1 MVAVFGAMS
10 LTNPA
15 HADIDASPAPT
26 AMAVEADSL
35 MAGAATMVPN
45 IPDSDPE
52 MFTFADD
59 KYDPDNFAG
68 VGPGPEAAADPGPM
82 YVIEFELTGAFSETD
97 DRIIIE
103 LPAGVEGED
112 GALALDNGDDN
123 EVTVF
128 GPRNTA
134 AEAGI
139 RVETISTSAAFGF
152 LDGLEIGYTR
162 DAEIVENPGV
172 KHLSITLS
180 QTPLDAE
187 RGADVPNSPDPVML
201 RVTIPGMVNPSGHS
215 GHDVNIY
222 HYTRN
227 ENRDTDSN
235 DPAIVGPVRTAT
247 LMINSVMVEEKD
259 GDYTLTFVAQKDYR
273 ANSELVIMM
282 DNFGMGSTI
291 IPDDVQ
297 IMVGGDVKAPRDVDQ
312 NSGASTVT
320 LNVPNPGIDKGQKVV
335 VTFFE
340 SAGITNPSAVG
351 IYPWEVDGAE
361 SADHASL
368 PVKAEDVVDPV
379 TGDGPDLVAV
389 FEATSNTPGKVTR
402 YEFTIPLEKETNTLI
417 HDMVIEL
424 EDFGFPSSI
433 GTSSVA
439 VTTNS
444 GTSDTDKHF
453 TFTPEDVAISGEKL
467 LLSMGDITEDTAGVE
482 AERSGI
488 YLLGGDEPMTHMITV
503 VIRTTAGISN
513 PTESNSYQ
521 AQVEFGTNDFED
533 VVGIFVP
540 RVVGLDEED
549 GGRGDEITVTGKGY
563 KNGTSVT
570 FWRDEMT
577 QVMWDHDSNDN
588 SDIVRLLLEDKADY
602 IEAVMDDATRG
613 SHMYPLPDFDNTVQ
627 WNHDGNNNT
636 PTVTALVAPNGAKDP
651 NEERLCSAVADG
663 QDVASCKF
671 EVTNP
676 PFVGGD
682 ISNYVNGV
690 DGRGNTSYVNGDD
703 DQRFLL
709 LPSISATPNGG
720 SPGEVML
727 VQLADFPPGASVTQV
742 ELSRR
747 DICGGDAVNPS
758 GTPIHC
764 QGSTDGSGN
773 VNISVV
779 IPNWA
784 EPGKQ
789 ELKVSTANDGDD
801 NITVDISGPIITP
814 TPRSVVANQRV
825 SLVGSGFFAGAK
837 IGDCEDCGN
846 AAITIGGD
854 QIAWPRINGND
865 DVNVDNG
872 GNWSAA
878 VDLPLTSATT
888 AAGKRTIR
896 VTDSRGRTGTVDI
909 TIPGREVSITPT
921 LGRVGTEAVV
931 RGSNFPSKND
941 DGDSFNVV
949 IIYDAGNGKQATV
962 TAVPD
967 ASGRF
972 ETPLRIPTTAGIPS
986 TNTVK
991 VEFDDSNDVK
1001 VVTTV
1006 THEVPEGAITLSEYS
1021 GAPGS
1026 EITISGE
1033 GFKAFVPV
1041 QSVKVGNIE
1050 VTPSP
1055 NPSTDGQGMLGFE
1068 VTIPGLDNGIQTV
1081 EVKVSGTTA
1090 SEGFTV
1096 RPSGVSA
1103 GDIKASAEA
1112 IVNLGDNFVRSFN
1125 FNNDTKSWTFY
1136 SPEAPDDSTQTSFIT
1151 RESYWILIGESQE
1164 VILNGKTRNLT
1175 CASGSCWNQI
1185 VW

>member
-1 MVAVFGAMS
+1 MAKGFSPLIGLALVVALAFAAVFGTMS

-15 HADIDASPAPT
+15 FAAVNTPADAELAERTFSPQAATQMLYIGGGETRIPITSMITGGGANYKSFASSVIQPPTLVTMVGIDAGFGTINLLMTPGKDAQDGRVVLNIVLQDDSRQRLTILVEVMAATSPMPMGEIPDQFVGERPIDDSRTVGVDESNVGWVKLDVSDYFENGKGSPAVSQIDDYVVTIAKAKRDPVEVSLDGDKVSNYSAT
-26 AMAVEADSL
+26 VTSIDGKIILRATDDASDGDSSFITVKARVGNTETDPQTFFVDVVGVGEVDSSGAVLLDFDADS
-35 MAGAATMVPN
+35 M
-45 IPDSDPE
+45 
-52 MFTFADD
+52 
-59 KYDPDNFAG
+59 
-68 VGPGPEAAADPGPM
+68 
-82 YVIEFELTGAFSETD
+82 
-97 DRIIIE
+97 
-103 LPAGVEGED
+103 
-112 GALALDNGDDN
+112 
-123 EVTVF
+123 
-128 GPRNTA
+128 
-134 AEAGI
+134 
-139 RVETISTSAAFGF
+139 
-152 LDGLEIGYTR
+152 
-162 DAEIVENPGV
+162 
-172 KHLSITLS
+172 
-180 QTPLDAE
+180 
-187 RGADVPNSPDPVML
+187 
-201 RVTIPGMVNPSGHS
+201 
-215 GHDVNIY
+215 
-222 HYTRN
+222 
-227 ENRDTDSN
+227 
-235 DPAIVGPVRTAT
+235 
-247 LMINSVMVEEKD
+247 
-259 GDYTLTFVAQKDYR
+259 
-273 ANSELVIMM
+273 
-282 DNFGMGSTI
+282 
-291 IPDDVQ
+291 
-297 IMVGGDVKAPRDVDQ
+297 
-312 NSGASTVT
+312 
-320 LNVPNPGIDKGQKVV
+320 
-335 VTFFE
+335 
-340 SAGITNPSAVG
+340 
-351 IYPWEVDGAE
+351 
-361 SADHASL
+361 
-368 PVKAEDVVDPV
+368 
-379 TGDGPDLVAV
+379 
-389 FEATSNTPGKVTR
+389 TPGKVTR
-402 YEFTIPLEKETNTLI
+402 YKFILPLEKQTNTLI

-433 GTSSVA
+433 RTSSVA
-439 VTTNS
+439 VTTNN
-444 GTSDTDKHF
+444 GTSRTEDDY

-467 LLSMGDITEDTAGVE
+467 LLSMGDITEDTGTGGTADV
-482 AERSGI
+482 AERGGI
-488 YLLGGDEPMTHMITV
+488 YVLGGVGHIITV
-503 VIRTTAGISN
+503 VIRTTSGISN
-513 PTESNSYQ
+513 PTESNSFV
-521 AQVEFGTNDFED
+521 AQVDFGDNEFTD
-533 VVGIFVP
+533 VEGIFVP
-540 RVVGLDEED
+540 REVGLDEED

-570 FWRDEMT
+570 FWRDKMT
-577 QVMWDHDSNDN
+577 LVMWDNDN
-588 SDIVRLLLEDKADY
+588 DMSTAMVRLMPMYKEDY
-602 IEAVMDDATRG
+602 ETAVMDDATRG
-613 SHMYPLPDFDNTVQ
+613 SHMLPLPETDNTVQ
-627 WNHDGNNNT
+627 YNHDGNNST
-636 PTVTALVAPNGAKDP
+636 PPVAVLVAPNGSKDP

-663 QDVASCKF
+663 QDVATCKF
-671 EVTNP
+671 EITNP

-682 ISNYVNGV
+682 VSNYVNGV
-690 DGRGNTSYVNGDD
+690 DGRGNIAHKGGDD

-709 LPSISATPNGG
+709 LPSISATPKGG

-727 VQLADFPPGASVTQV
+727 VQLADFPPGVGVDKVQ
-742 ELSRR
+742 LSRR
-747 DICGGDAVNPS
+747 DICGGFAVTAS
-758 GTPIHC
+758 GNAITC
-764 QGSTDGSGN
+764 QGSTDSSGN

-789 ELKVSTANDGDD
+789 ELKVFTANAGDD
-801 NITVDISGPIITP
+801 SITVDISGPIITP

-837 IGDCEDCGN
+837 IGDCDDCGN

-854 QIAWPRINGND
+854 KIAWPRINGND

-909 TIPGREVSITPT
+909 TIPGREVTITPT
-921 LGRVGTEAVV
+921 IGRVGTEAVI

-1006 THEVPEGAITLSEYS
+1006 THGVPEGAILLSEYS

-1026 EITISGE
+1026 KITISGE

-1103 GDIKASAEA
+1103 GDITASDEA
-1112 IVNLGDNFVRSFN
+1112 IVNLGENFVRSFN

-1136 SPEAPDDSTQTSFIT
+1136 SPEAPDDSTQINFIT
-1151 RESYWILIGESQE
+1151 GESYWILIGESQQ

-1175 CASGSCWNQI
+1175 CASDNCWNQI

>member
-1 MVAVFGAMS
+1 MTQYPEKLFQALQIRDPKTRRLFMAKRFTPIIGLAVVVALAMVAVFGAMS

-15 HADIDASPAPT
+15 FAAVGAPADAELAERTSQPQTTLPRLELMSGTTEGFDITSYITGGRSAVDDAVDASHTAGADKAAVISVAELDVNATNVELNLRAENVVGRARVTVMIAKSSGTNPQVIIFDVRVVAVPESTVPT
-26 AMAVEADSL
+26 AVGEMPDVRVG
-35 MAGAATMVPN
+35 AGLKDAAEPSNNKAGTA
-45 IPDSDPE
+45 IRLDASEYFEDGTGPDGGITGYVITISDPS
-52 MFTFADD
+52 TTGANPIDLRVS
-59 KYDPDNFAG
+59 A
-68 VGPGPEAAADPGPM
+68 EAAADNNEMEKNSSNGVFWLRASMTGGTVGASATITVVAQSEVDPSTETQVF
-82 YVIEFELTGAFSETD
+82 YV
-97 DRIIIE
+97 
-103 LPAGVEGED
+103 
-112 GALALDNGDDN
+112 
-123 EVTVF
+123 
-128 GPRNTA
+128 
-134 AEAGI
+134 
-139 RVETISTSAAFGF
+139 
-152 LDGLEIGYTR
+152 
-162 DAEIVENPGV
+162 
-172 KHLSITLS
+172 
-180 QTPLDAE
+180 
-187 RGADVPNSPDPVML
+187 DVV
-201 RVTIPGMVNPSGHS
+201 
-215 GHDVNIY
+215 
-222 HYTRN
+222 
-227 ENRDTDSN
+227 DTDS
-235 DPAIVGPVRTAT
+235 GPSQPT
-247 LMINSVMVEEKD
+247 
-259 GDYTLTFVAQKDYR
+259 
-273 ANSELVIMM
+273 
-282 DNFGMGSTI
+282 
-291 IPDDVQ
+291 
-297 IMVGGDVKAPRDVDQ
+297 
-312 NSGASTVT
+312 
-320 LNVPNPGIDKGQKVV
+320 
-335 VTFFE
+335 
-340 SAGITNPSAVG
+340 
-351 IYPWEVDGAE
+351 
-361 SADHASL
+361 
-368 PVKAEDVVDPV
+368 ED
-379 TGDGPDLVAV
+379 AV
-389 FEATSNTPGKVTR
+389 FEADSNTPGKVTR
-402 YEFTIPLEKETNTLI
+402 YEFTLPLEEETNTLI

-433 GTSSVA
+433 RTSSVA

-444 GTSDTDKHF
+444 GTSDTKMHF

-467 LLSMGDITEDTAGVE
+467 LLSMGDITEDTAGASDE
-482 AERSGI
+482 QTGI
-488 YLLGGDEPMTHMITV
+488 YLLGGKDNVITL

-513 PTESNSYQ
+513 PTESNSYE
-521 AQVEFGTNDFED
+521 AQVEFGDNDFTD

-577 QVMWDHDSNDN
+577 QVMWDDDNDMSNDM
-588 SDIVRLLLEDKADY
+588 VRLMPMYKEDYETAVKADP
-602 IEAVMDDATRG
+602 ARG
-613 SHMYPLPDFDNTVQ
+613 SHMYPLPETENTEQ
-627 WNHDGNNNT
+627 WNHDGNNRT
-636 PTVTALVAPNGAKDP
+636 PPLEVLVAPNGSKDP

-663 QDVASCKF
+663 QDVASCEF

-682 ISNYVNGV
+682 VSNYVNGV
-690 DGRGNTSYVNGDD
+690 DGRGNIAHKDGDD

-727 VQLADFPPGASVTQV
+727 VQLADFPPGVGVDKVQ
-742 ELSRR
+742 LSRR
-747 DICGGDAVNPS
+747 DICGGFAVTAS
-758 GTPIHC
+758 GNAITC

-789 ELKVSTANDGDD
+789 ELKVFTANAGDD
-801 NITVDISGPIITP
+801 SITVDISGPIITP

-837 IGDCEDCGN
+837 IGDCDDCGN

-896 VTDSRGRTGTVDI
+896 VTDSKGRTGTVDI

-921 LGRVGTEAVV
+921 IGRVGTEAVI

-1006 THEVPEGAITLSEYS
+1006 THEVPEGAIRLSADS
-1021 GAPGS
+1021 GSSGS
-1026 EITISGE
+1026 KVTISGE

-1055 NPSTDGQGMLGFE
+1055 NPSTDGQGMLSFN
-1068 VTIPGLDNGIQTV
+1068 VKIPGLDNGIQTI
-1081 EVKVSGTTA
+1081 EVRVSGTTA
-1090 SEGFTV
+1090 SVGFTV

-1103 GDIKASAEA
+1103 GDITASAEA
-1112 IVNLGDNFVRSFN
+1112 IVNLGENFVRSFN

-1136 SPEAPDDSTQTSFIT
+1136 SPEAPDDSTQTNFIT
-1151 RESYWILIGESQE
+1151 GESYWILIGESQE

-1175 CASGSCWNQI
+1175 CGAGNCWNQI

>member
-1 MVAVFGAMS
+1 MAKRLTPIIGLAVVVALAFAAVFGAMS

-15 HADIDASPAPT
+15 FAAVNSPASDQLAEKGFYPQVDDTVEIDEDDT
-26 AMAVEADSL
+26 AYVDITSYIEGGRSVVAAIGHKVSKNPSDATVVAGEVVVVNRTNVELSMMGAGQGRVRVTATIFMEDGSTAQTVTL
-35 MAGAATMVPN
+35 TVNVVAAPESKAATKVGSIPDQKVGAASVLDATVTPSVPAAAGTATKL
-45 IPDSDPE
+45 DVSD
-52 MFTFADD
+52 FFAD
-59 KYDPDNFAG
+59 G
-68 VGPGPEAAADPGPM
+68 TGPKGG
-82 YVIEFELTGAFSETD
+82 IEGYS
-97 DRIIIE
+97 
-103 LPAGVEGED
+103 
-112 GALALDNGDDN
+112 
-123 EVTVF
+123 VT
-128 GPRNTA
+128 
-134 AEAGI
+134 
-139 RVETISTSAAFGF
+139 S
-152 LDGLEIGYTR
+152 D
-162 DAEIVENPGV
+162 
-172 KHLSITLS
+172 
-180 QTPLDAE
+180 TPLDVLVS
-187 RGADVPNSPDPVML
+187 ADDGTPSYGTTIVSEDGKILLNAPIGSAMGGEAIITVTTIDGVP
-201 RVTIPGMVNPSGHS
+201 G
-215 GHDVNIY
+215 
-222 HYTRN
+222 
-227 ENRDTDSN
+227 ENN
-235 DPAIVGPVRTAT
+235 DPMQTFFVDVVAPSKITPLGGPTEG
-247 LMINSVMVEEKD
+247 LLFES
-259 GDYTLTFVAQKDYR
+259 
-273 ANSELVIMM
+273 
-282 DNFGMGSTI
+282 GST
-291 IPDDVQ
+291 
-297 IMVGGDVKAPRDVDQ
+297 
-312 NSGASTVT
+312 
-320 LNVPNPGIDKGQKVV
+320 
-335 VTFFE
+335 
-340 SAGITNPSAVG
+340 
-351 IYPWEVDGAE
+351 
-361 SADHASL
+361 
-368 PVKAEDVVDPV
+368 
-379 TGDGPDLVAV
+379 
-389 FEATSNTPGKVTR
+389 TPGKVTR
-402 YEFTIPLEKETNTLI
+402 YEFTLPLNDETNTLV

-424 EDFGFPSSI
+424 EDYGFPSAV
-433 GTSSVA
+433 GTSSIV
-439 VTTNS
+439 VSTTGS
-444 GTSDTDKHF
+444 TTGGDERAY
-453 TFTPEDVAISGEKL
+453 TFTPEDVDVSGSKL
-467 LLSMGDITEDTAGVE
+467 LISMGDITEDTGTG
-482 AERSGI
+482 AEGDQGGI
-488 YLLGGDEPMTHMITV
+488 YMLGGPGHTVTV
-503 VIRTTAGISN
+503 VIRSTSGISN
-513 PTESNSYQ
+513 PTEHGTFFANI
-521 AQVEFGTNDFED
+521 EFGTNNFEYD
-533 VVGIFVP
+533 EDDPILKMLAVP
-540 RVVGLDEED
+540 VRREVGLDEED
-549 GGRGDEITVTGKGY
+549 GGRGDKLTVTGKGF
-563 KNGTSVT
+563 KNGTTVT
-570 FWRDEMT
+570 FWRDKMT
-577 QVMWDHDSNDN
+577 AVMWDKDNDM
-588 SDIVRLLLEDKADY
+588 STDMVRLMPMYKEDYEAAVKADP
-602 IEAVMDDATRG
+602 TRG
-613 SHMYPLPDFDNTVQ
+613 SHMLPLPETENTEQ
-627 WNHDGNNNT
+627 WNHDGINRT
-636 PTVTALVAPNGAKDP
+636 PPVEVLVAPNGSKDS

-682 ISNYVNGV
+682 MSNYVNGV
-690 DGRGNTSYVNGDD
+690 DGRGNTAHKDGDD

-709 LPSISATPNGG
+709 LPSIAATPNGG

-727 VQLADFPPGASVTQV
+727 VQLADFPTGVGVDKVQ
-742 ELSRR
+742 LSRR
-747 DICGGDAVNPS
+747 DICGGFAVNAS
-758 GTPIHC
+758 GNPITC
-764 QGSTDGSGN
+764 RGSTDGSGN

-789 ELKVSTANDGDD
+789 ELRVFTADDGDD

-837 IGDCEDCGN
+837 IGDCDDCGN

-854 QIAWPRINGND
+854 EIAWPRINGND

-896 VTDSRGRTGTVDI
+896 VTDSKGRTGTVDI

-921 LGRVGTEAVV
+921 IGRVGTEAVI

-1006 THEVPEGAITLSEYS
+1006 THDVPEGAIMLSEYS

-1026 EITISGE
+1026 KITILGE

-1055 NPSTDGQGMLGFE
+1055 NPSTDGQGMLDFE

-1112 IVNLGDNFVRSFN
+1112 IVNLGENFVRSFN

-1136 SPEAPDDSTQTSFIT
+1136 SPEAPDDSTQTNFIT
-1151 RESYWILIGESQE
+1151 GESYWILIGESQQ

-1175 CASGSCWNQI
+1175 CASDNCWNQI

>member
-1 MVAVFGAMS
+1 M
-10 LTNPA
+10 
-15 HADIDASPAPT
+15 
-26 AMAVEADSL
+26 
-35 MAGAATMVPN
+35 
-45 IPDSDPE
+45 
-52 MFTFADD
+52 
-59 KYDPDNFAG
+59 
-68 VGPGPEAAADPGPM
+68 
-82 YVIEFELTGAFSETD
+82 
-97 DRIIIE
+97 
-103 LPAGVEGED
+103 
-112 GALALDNGDDN
+112 
-123 EVTVF
+123 
-128 GPRNTA
+128 
-134 AEAGI
+134 
-139 RVETISTSAAFGF
+139 
-152 LDGLEIGYTR
+152 
-162 DAEIVENPGV
+162 
-172 KHLSITLS
+172 
-180 QTPLDAE
+180 
-187 RGADVPNSPDPVML
+187 
-201 RVTIPGMVNPSGHS
+201 
-215 GHDVNIY
+215 
-222 HYTRN
+222 
-227 ENRDTDSN
+227 
-235 DPAIVGPVRTAT
+235 
-247 LMINSVMVEEKD
+247 
-259 GDYTLTFVAQKDYR
+259 
-273 ANSELVIMM
+273 
-282 DNFGMGSTI
+282 
-291 IPDDVQ
+291 
-297 IMVGGDVKAPRDVDQ
+297 
-312 NSGASTVT
+312 
-320 LNVPNPGIDKGQKVV
+320 
-335 VTFFE
+335 
-340 SAGITNPSAVG
+340 
-351 IYPWEVDGAE
+351 
-361 SADHASL
+361 
-368 PVKAEDVVDPV
+368 
-379 TGDGPDLVAV
+379 
-389 FEATSNTPGKVTR
+389 
-402 YEFTIPLEKETNTLI
+402 
-417 HDMVIEL
+417 
-424 EDFGFPSSI
+424 
-433 GTSSVA
+433 
-439 VTTNS
+439 
-444 GTSDTDKHF
+444 
-453 TFTPEDVAISGEKL
+453 
-467 LLSMGDITEDTAGVE
+467 
-482 AERSGI
+482 
-488 YLLGGDEPMTHMITV
+488 
-503 VIRTTAGISN
+503 
-513 PTESNSYQ
+513 
-521 AQVEFGTNDFED
+521 
-533 VVGIFVP
+533 
-540 RVVGLDEED
+540 DEED
-549 GGRGDEITVTGKGY
+549 GGRGDTLTVTGKGY

-577 QVMWDHDSNDN
+577 QVMWDDDNDM
-588 SDIVRLLLEDKADY
+588 STAMVRLMPMYKEDY
-602 IEAVMDDATRG
+602 ETAVMDDATRG
-613 SHMYPLPDFDNTVQ
+613 SHMLPLPETDNTVQ
-627 WNHDGNNNT
+627 WNHDGNNST
-636 PTVTALVAPNGAKDP
+636 PTVAVLVAPNGSKDP

-663 QDVASCKF
+663 QDVATCKF

-682 ISNYVNGV
+682 VSNYVNGV
-690 DGRGNTSYVNGDD
+690 DGRGNIAHKDGDD

-727 VQLADFPPGASVTQV
+727 VQLADFPPGVGVDKVQ
-742 ELSRR
+742 LSRR
-747 DICGGDAVNPS
+747 DICGGFAVTAS
-758 GTPIHC
+758 GNAITC

-789 ELKVSTANDGDD
+789 ELKVFTANAGDD
-801 NITVDISGPIITP
+801 SITVDISGPVITP

-837 IGDCEDCGN
+837 IGDCDDCGN

-896 VTDSRGRTGTVDI
+896 VTDSKGRTGTVDI

-921 LGRVGTEAVV
+921 TGRVGTEAVI

-1006 THEVPEGAITLSEYS
+1006 THDVPEGAIMLSEYS

-1026 EITISGE
+1026 KITISGE

-1055 NPSTDGQGMLGFE
+1055 NPSTNGQGMLGFE

-1103 GDIKASAEA
+1103 GDITASAEA
-1112 IVNLGDNFVRSFN
+1112 IVNLGENFVRSFN

-1136 SPEAPDDSTQTSFIT
+1136 SPEAPDDSTQTNFIT
-1151 RESYWILIGESQE
+1151 GESYWVLIGESQE

-1175 CASGSCWNQI
+1175 CSAGNCWNQI

>member
-1 MVAVFGAMS
+1 M
-10 LTNPA
+10 
-15 HADIDASPAPT
+15 
-26 AMAVEADSL
+26 
-35 MAGAATMVPN
+35 
-45 IPDSDPE
+45 
-52 MFTFADD
+52 
-59 KYDPDNFAG
+59 
-68 VGPGPEAAADPGPM
+68 
-82 YVIEFELTGAFSETD
+82 
-97 DRIIIE
+97 
-103 LPAGVEGED
+103 
-112 GALALDNGDDN
+112 
-123 EVTVF
+123 
-128 GPRNTA
+128 
-134 AEAGI
+134 
-139 RVETISTSAAFGF
+139 
-152 LDGLEIGYTR
+152 
-162 DAEIVENPGV
+162 
-172 KHLSITLS
+172 
-180 QTPLDAE
+180 
-187 RGADVPNSPDPVML
+187 
-201 RVTIPGMVNPSGHS
+201 
-215 GHDVNIY
+215 
-222 HYTRN
+222 
-227 ENRDTDSN
+227 
-235 DPAIVGPVRTAT
+235 
-247 LMINSVMVEEKD
+247 
-259 GDYTLTFVAQKDYR
+259 
-273 ANSELVIMM
+273 
-282 DNFGMGSTI
+282 
-291 IPDDVQ
+291 
-297 IMVGGDVKAPRDVDQ
+297 
-312 NSGASTVT
+312 
-320 LNVPNPGIDKGQKVV
+320 
-335 VTFFE
+335 
-340 SAGITNPSAVG
+340 
-351 IYPWEVDGAE
+351 
-361 SADHASL
+361 
-368 PVKAEDVVDPV
+368 
-379 TGDGPDLVAV
+379 
-389 FEATSNTPGKVTR
+389 
-402 YEFTIPLEKETNTLI
+402 
-417 HDMVIEL
+417 
-424 EDFGFPSSI
+424 
-433 GTSSVA
+433 
-439 VTTNS
+439 
-444 GTSDTDKHF
+444 
-453 TFTPEDVAISGEKL
+453 
-467 LLSMGDITEDTAGVE
+467 
-482 AERSGI
+482 
-488 YLLGGDEPMTHMITV
+488 
-503 VIRTTAGISN
+503 
-513 PTESNSYQ
+513 
-521 AQVEFGTNDFED
+521 
-533 VVGIFVP
+533 
-540 RVVGLDEED
+540 VGLDEED

-577 QVMWDHDSNDN
+577 QVMWDKDNDM
-588 SDIVRLLLEDKADY
+588 STAMVQLMPMYKEDY
-602 IEAVMDDATRG
+602 ETAVMDDATRG
-613 SHMYPLPDFDNTVQ
+613 SHMLPLPETDNTVQ
-627 WNHDGNNNT
+627 WNHDGNNST
-636 PTVTALVAPNGAKDP
+636 PPVAVLVAPNGSKDP

-663 QDVASCKF
+663 QDVATCKF

-676 PFVGGD
+676 PFIGGD
-682 ISNYVNGV
+682 VSNYVNGV
-690 DGRGNTSYVNGDD
+690 DGRGNIAHKDGDD

-727 VQLADFPPGASVTQV
+727 VQLADFPPGVGVDKVQ
-742 ELSRR
+742 LSRR
-747 DICGGDAVNPS
+747 DICGGFAVTAS
-758 GTPIHC
+758 GNAIIC
-764 QGSTDGSGN
+764 QGSTDSSGN

-789 ELKVSTANDGDD
+789 ELKVFTANAGDD
-801 NITVDISGPIITP
+801 SITVDISGPIITP

-837 IGDCEDCGN
+837 IGDCDDCGN

-896 VTDSRGRTGTVDI
+896 VTDSKGRTGTVDI
-909 TIPGREVSITPT
+909 TIPGREVTITPT
-921 LGRVGTEAVV
+921 IGRVGTEAVI

-1006 THEVPEGAITLSEYS
+1006 THDVPEGAIMLSEYS

-1026 EITISGE
+1026 KITISGE

-1103 GDIKASAEA
+1103 GDITASAEA
-1112 IVNLGDNFVRSFN
+1112 IVNLGENFVRSFN

-1136 SPEAPDDSTQTSFIT
+1136 SPEAPDDSTQINFIT
-1151 RESYWILIGESQE
+1151 GESYWMLIGESQQ

-1175 CASGSCWNQI
+1175 CASDKLLEPDSL
-1185 VW
+1185 VR